1 MEGIRRTIPRSA
13 RRTQTRRDTSQYATT
28 PRTPASH
35 PNSNVFSPERYAPS
49 FTSSRKGS
57 AKTEPQALPPIRTG
71 VEALSPSP
79 SVPTLSYASAPLTTV
94 RWLPALDRDA
104 IAAVGTGDG
113 APDADFLSLYR
124 VHTKG
129 GDVVATAA
137 RDIDHSGKVLRLAS
151 SSASGTLFVGSSDG
165 SIRVLPLGTW
175 ETADLETI
183 SMMPKRA
190 ARPEIVTGV
199 APVVN
204 NRIAALGGDGT
215 FIVLDVEQGA
225 EVSRAEMADPVGFYD
240 GTAVDADA
248 GYEVVSAGAGCEVC
262 VWDTRIIQTG
272 RGNVQT
278 LGHPVPGVATRCV
291 TTDPAQ
297 PHFVIGG
304 TRNGELCTW
313 DRRGTE
319 PFPLNR
325 VAMHDGVVWETRV
338 VSSSKPGLLLS
349 CGEDSKVWLMDFAAA
364 ASRDTALG
372 SESGEFWRSMI
383 TQSDVRNVVGWD
395 NTLGINGVDA
405 HATADLYAYTS
416 DSGAVAFGCL
426 YA

>member
-13 RRTQTRRDTSQYATT
+13 RRTPARQDVSQFPAT
-28 PRTPASH
+28 PRTPASQKTI
-35 PNSNVFSPERYAPS
+35 FSPERYAPA
-49 FTSSRKGS
+49 FRSSQNEP
-57 AKTEPQALPPIRTG
+57 AKIEPQALPPIRTG

-79 SVPTLSYASAPLTTV
+79 SVPTLAYAPAPLTTV
-94 RWLPALDRDA
+94 RWLPAPGRDA

-124 VHTKG
+124 VSTRG
-129 GDVVATAA
+129 GDVSATVA
-137 RDIDHSGKVLRLAS
+137 RDIDHPGKVLRIAS
-151 SSASGTLFVGSSDG
+151 SLSSETLFVGSSDG
-165 SIRVLPLGTW
+165 SIRTLSLDSW
-175 ETADLETI
+175 ETSSLETL
-183 SMMPKRA
+183 SVMPRRA
-190 ARPEIVTGV
+190 ARPELVTGV

-204 NRIAALGGDGT
+204 GRVAALGGDGT
-215 FIVLDVEQGA
+215 FIVVDVSRCQEIG
-225 EVSRAEMADPVGFYD
+225 RAEMADPVGFFD
-240 GTAVDADA
+240 GTAVDAEA
-248 GYEVVSAGAGCEVC
+248 GNEVVSAGAGCEVC

-278 LGHPVPGVATRCV
+278 LGHPTPGVATRCV

-364 ASRDTALG
+364 ASRDSAMG

-395 NTLGINGVDA
+395 SALGINGIDA
-405 HATADLYAYTS
+405 HPTADLYAYAS

-426 YA
+426 YS